1 MATGLRAGASPAR
14 CVPPTVLWSRVSKSK
29 EEKAAKKQKV
39 QLTPAENAMGWAKSI
54 AIALVLWIFLRAL
67 LVEAFHI
74 TSGSM
79 ENTLLVGD
87 VLFVNKALYG
97 AQLPLVGA
105 KLPAFREPRRSDVVI
120 FESVEEANLTVVKR
134 IIGTPGDTI
143 QMRANRI
150 FLNGSEQDEPYV
162 VRSTDTIDVS
172 DPKMFWW
179 QRLHVVSSVN
189 VDEYRPTLKNWGPVV
204 VPPDSFLV
212 MGDNRDNS
220 YDSRYWGFLGR
231 DRVRGRAAII
241 YYSHDAN
248 GILPL
253 TYLTAIRWSRLFT
266 MIR

>member
-1 MATGLRAGASPAR
+1 
-14 CVPPTVLWSRVSKSK
+14 
-29 EEKAAKKQKV
+29 
-39 QLTPAENAMGWAKSI
+39 
-54 AIALVLWIFLRAL
+54 
-67 LVEAFHI
+67 
-74 TSGSM
+74 
-79 ENTLLVGD
+79 

-97 AQLPLVGA
+97 AQLPIVGA

-134 IIGTPGDTI
+134 IIGMPGDTI
-143 QMRANRI
+143 QMRANRM
-150 FLNGSEQDEPYV
+150 FLNGVEHDEPYV
-162 VRSTDTIDVS
+162 VRSADTSDYS
-172 DPKMFWW
+172 DPRMFWW
-179 QRLHVVSSVN
+179 QRLHVVSTVN
-189 VDEYRPTLKNWGPVV
+189 VDDYRPTLKNWGPVV

-220 YDSRYWGFLGR
+220 LDSRYWGFLGR
-231 DRVRGRAAII
+231 DRIRGRAAII

>member
-1 MATGLRAGASPAR
+1 
-14 CVPPTVLWSRVSKSK
+14 VSNSK
-29 EEKAAKKQKV
+29 EQKSDKKQQPK
-39 QLTPAENAMGWAKSI
+39 LTRAENAMGWAKSI
-54 AIALVLWIFLRAL
+54 AIALVLWFFLKSL

-97 AQLPLVGA
+97 PQLPFVGV

-120 FESVEEANLTVVKR
+120 FESVDTENLTVVKR
-134 IIGTPGDTI
+134 IIGMPGDTI

-150 FLNGSEQDEPYV
+150 LLNGTEHDEPYV
-162 VRSTDTIDVS
+162 IRSADTPDSPV
-172 DPKMFWW
+172 PNMLWW
-179 QRLHVVSSVN
+179 QRLHLTSSVN
-189 VDEYRPTLKNWGPVV
+189 VDEYRPTLKNWGPLV

-220 YDSRYWGFLGR
+220 MDSRFWGFLGR
-231 DRVRGRAAII
+231 DRIRGRAAII
-241 YYSHDAN
+241 YYSHDAK

-253 TYLTAIRWSRLFT
+253 TYLTAIRWSRLFNL
-266 MIR
+266 IR